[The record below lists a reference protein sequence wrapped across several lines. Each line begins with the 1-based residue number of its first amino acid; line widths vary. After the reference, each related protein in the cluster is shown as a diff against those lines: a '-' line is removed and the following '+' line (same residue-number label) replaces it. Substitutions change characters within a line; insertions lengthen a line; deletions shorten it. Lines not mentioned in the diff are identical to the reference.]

1 MTTAA
6 ELERTVELLSGPLLP
21 LSPPKALTRRLPPL
35 PTRPPPPPSPHA
47 ADALA
52 PGWTRETLV
61 VPAAFPRSFP
71 RSTKKPDEPA
81 LDPTVPTATAG
92 AAGSGQRADPNRGLE
107 QVVRSQI
114 DSFARPITSEQVAAE
129 KEAQEQLV
137 VVGNRYRP
145 AAARNSAPTANRSP
159 GLTLVLSHAN
169 GFYKEVWEPVLAS
182 VLAQIEQRGSSLPVD
197 EIWALDCAIQ
207 GDSAV
212 LNDDVLGN
220 AFNWAD
226 HGRDLVNVIAYYLDS
241 PDLATTG
248 SQAGTTGGAFPR
260 PADNVPAEIAL
271 LDNAPLAGPGPSR
284 PSDRTYRKRLIV
296 GIGHSLG
303 GGATAFAATAC
314 PSLFSSVIFL
324 DPVIVPPELKTPRT
338 MISATLAA
346 LKRRS
351 TWQTRQDAKEA
362 FLSKP
367 FFRAWDPEVLDGY
380 VRHGL
385 HETNDGQVAL
395 KTKPHYEALTFMDP
409 LASASRRAC
418 VRLQSLPPTLPAHF
432 IFADKDRSV
441 LQEDWIEY
449 ILTRAL
455 PHATST
461 RVEGA
466 GHLVVHEKPKETAQ
480 LIVDFLEKTYPR
492 KSGRGAKL

>member
-1 MTTAA
+1 MATAA
-6 ELERTVELLSGPLLP
+6 ELEKTVELLSGPLLP
-21 LSPPKALTRRLPPL
+21 LSPPRPLSRPLPPL
-35 PTRPPPPPSPHA
+35 PNRPHPSPH
-47 ADALA
+47 DALA

-61 VPAAFPRSFP
+61 LPAAFPRSFP
-71 RSTKKPDEPA
+71 RSTKKPHEPA
-81 LDPTVPTATAG
+81 RDPTV
-92 AAGSGQRADPNRGLE
+92 AAAPGQRADPQRALE

-114 DSFARPITSEQVAAE
+114 DSFAHPIGADNVQVEA
-129 KEAQEQLV
+129 EAQEQLV

-145 AAARNSAPTANRSP
+145 ARTPSNAAGP

-182 VLAQIEQRGSSLPVD
+182 VLAEIEQRGSSLPVE
-197 EIWALDCAIQ
+197 EIWALDCVIQ

-248 SQAGTTGGAFPR
+248 AQAGVTTSLPR
-260 PADNVPAEIAL
+260 PAADVPAELAQ

-303 GGATAFAATAC
+303 GGATAFAATTC

-324 DPVIVPPELKTPRT
+324 DPVIVPPELKEPRT
-338 MISATLAA
+338 MISATVAA
-346 LKRRS
+346 LKRRA
-351 TWQTRQDAKEA
+351 TWQTRQEAKES

-367 FFRAWDPEVLDGY
+367 FFRAWDSEVLDGY
-380 VRHGL
+380 VQHGL
-385 HETNDGQVAL
+385 HETSDGQVAL

-409 LASASRRAC
+409 LASAARRAC
-418 VRLQSLPPTLPAHF
+418 VRLQTVPSTLPAHF
-432 IFADKDRSV
+432 IFADKGRSV
-441 LQEDWIEY
+441 LQEDWIDY
-449 ILTRAL
+449 LLTRAL

-466 GHLVVHEKPKETAQ
+466 GHLVVHEKPRETAH
-480 LIVDFLEKTYPR
+480 LIVDFLEKTYPQR
-492 KSGRGAKL
+492 AGRGAKL